1 MVRRMDRM
9 NEVFLQRCA
18 CTALAAAALSLAA
31 QPSAPFSTS
40 VVMQVHSFTA
50 PADTNAADHYI
61 YKLSAESITQTSG
74 VRQYVYRDFV
84 YRIETDGST
93 NLISSAAYNEL
104 KNITPIA
111 GFELPTNVLEAFTSS
126 PAGLPA
132 PSTSADD
139 DFVIITEGEQDI
151 TFRSS
156 PPPDAQPPTPR
167 VISVYV
173 DQVTYDALQRG
184 EPGGPL
190 VSDYLG
196 VRDPLEGFN
205 RVMFNID
212 GAIYVYFARPLGKGY
227 AFVVPQYARE
237 GIQRMDH
244 NLEMPKRA
252 ISCLLQAKFGGA
264 GIEFSRFLI
273 NTTLGLV
280 GFYDPAR
287 AWFGMLPRDEDFG
300 QAFASW
306 GIGPGPSLYLPL
318 VLQCGTIRDG
328 VGAIFDSAAD
338 PRGALGFLVPGAGAG
353 AIIIFKFNNMTL
365 RMDEIDRIKDENFD
379 SYTYARD
386 MWYILR
392 TAKIAE

>member
-1 MVRRMDRM
+1 MPGCM
-9 NEVFLQRCA
+9 NSLLSSSARGGVVAALLCGA
-18 CTALAAAALSLAA
+18 TLAATPVAS
-31 QPSAPFSTS
+31 FSTS
-40 VVMQVHSFTA
+40 VVMSVHTFTTA
-50 PADTNAADHYI
+50 ADTNLADHYI
-61 YKLSAESITQTSG
+61 YKLTAETVTQTSG

-84 YRIETDGST
+84 YRIEADGST
-93 NLISSAAYNEL
+93 NMISSSAYHEL

-111 GFELPTNVLEAFTSS
+111 GVELPSNVVQAFQTDIT
-126 PAGLPA
+126 A
-132 PSTSADD
+132 PPTDTGD
-139 DFVIITEGEQDI
+139 DFIIITEGERDI
-151 TFRSS
+151 TFRTTPIS
-156 PPPDAQPPTPR
+156 PAVTSAPR
-167 VISVYV
+167 VITVYV
-173 DQVTYDALQRG
+173 DQVMYDALQSNDFS
-184 EPGGPL
+184 GPL
-190 VSDYLG
+190 ISDQLG
-196 VRDPLEGFN
+196 VRDPLERFN
-205 RVMFNID
+205 RIMFAVD

-227 AFVVPQYARE
+227 AYVVPRYARE

-252 ISCLLQAKFGGA
+252 LSCLLQAKFGGA

-273 NTTLGLV
+273 NTTIGLA

-287 AWFGMLPRDEDFG
+287 AWFGLQPRDEDFG

-306 GIGPGPSLYLPL
+306 GIGPGCYLYLPL

-353 AIIIFKFNNMTL
+353 AVMIFKFNNMTL
-365 RMDEIDRIKDENFD
+365 RMDEIDRLKDENFD
-379 SYTYARD
+379 SYTFARD